1 MRLPE
6 LWAAALLAAASPHGV
21 WAADAPAGSPGVS
34 VRSDFGA
41 SDPLLQGPLPRTA
54 LGKVAVAPL
63 TPAEYDRLRQ
73 AQVFREAG
81 LLDKARATLLGL
93 LADRPHQ
100 PLVLTELASV
110 YLAKGDFAAVER
122 LGRAERQAQK
132 DSLLLGRELEI
143 VLERQHHPRE
153 AAQVALE
160 VWLAAP
166 AEAVWANIA
175 VVRLLPLDPR
185 GVRETVR
192 RVAERTPERPD
203 LARGLAMLE
212 WRFGDMPAALKA
224 LAVAEQPGAGPSLR
238 LSFAD
243 DLLGKATTKDST
255 GAIEVLLDLAASTG
269 RDPALRQ
276 SAARRAWELFLSRR
290 AEMEGAPRVFKALAD
305 VPPDRWPSGLRV
317 GVARGLRQAGLTAE
331 ARALLG
337 AQGQEKGVQPELA
350 LERAL
355 ADLRDGPPERALP
368 GLRTTA
374 ESSLE
379 ATFRYAEAL
388 FFAGESDS
396 ALAWYQRVATDPNG
410 PFTGAALERI
420 FLIEEGRP
428 REALPAFGRIAYREW
443 RGDGKGAM
451 ALSDSLY
458 RTLPR
463 GPMWAQAA
471 LVLATHLVDAAD
483 ARGALQPLL
492 AVADSLPEDRLAP
505 VARQRAG
512 DIYLVQ
518 LKDEAKALAQYEECL
533 ARYPRAWNAPEV
545 RRKVEFLRKERRF

>member
-6 LWAAALLAAASPHGV
+6 LWAAALLAAVSPRVASP
-21 WAADAPAGSPGVS
+21 ADTPRASPGVS
-34 VRSDFGA
+34 VRIGFEA
-41 SDPLLQGPLPRTA
+41 SDPLLQGPLPRNA

-122 LGRAERQAQK
+122 LSRAERQAQK

-143 VLERQHHPRE
+143 ALERQHHPRE

-166 AEAVWANIA
+166 SEAVWANIA

-185 GVRETVR
+185 GVREAVR

-203 LARGLAMLE
+203 LARGLALLE

-224 LAVAEQPGAGPSLR
+224 LAAERPGTGPSLR
-238 LSFAD
+238 LNFAD
-243 DLLGKATTKDST
+243 DLVGKATTRDST
-255 GAIEVLLDLAASTG
+255 GAIEVLLDLAASG
-269 RDPALRQ
+269 GQDPALRQ
-276 SAARRAWELFLSRR
+276 SAARRAWEIFVARR
-290 AEMEGAPRVFKALAD
+290 AETEGAPRVFKALAD
-305 VPPDRWPSGLRV
+305 LPPDRWTSALRV

-337 AQGQEKGVQPELA
+337 VRGQEAGAQPELA

-355 ADLRDGPPERALP
+355 ADLRDGPPERALS
-368 GLRTTA
+368 GLRATA

-379 ATFRYAEAL
+379 AKFRYAEGL
-388 FFAGESDS
+388 FFAGECDS

-420 FLIEEGRP
+420 FLIEEGKP

-443 RGDGKGAM
+443 RGDPKGAM
-451 ALSDSLY
+451 ALADSLY

-483 ARGALQPLL
+483 PRGALQPLL

-545 RRKVEFLRKERRF
+545 RRKVESLRKRRF